1 MPHVKET
8 HYKLGPNIDLPGHH
22 SPFFLHV
29 CLVPRLSLSAD
40 TPMRTRPLFCRLL
53 ILTSTFAGR
62 QSPLIA
68 QATTPTNFPH
78 RSLVALSGE
87 KGFKKNELNA
97 VSMVERAT
105 AFHISIVI
113 TNPSERLL
121 VTPISDSVSLQIA
134 IGAWCQN
141 SANATATYGDISI
154 WCVEVMLYRYGAIE
168 CSILPLNS

>member
-1 MPHVKET
+1 M
-8 HYKLGPNIDLPGHH
+8 
-22 SPFFLHV
+22 
-29 CLVPRLSLSAD
+29 
-40 TPMRTRPLFCRLL
+40 
-53 ILTSTFAGR
+53 
-62 QSPLIA
+62 
-68 QATTPTNFPH
+68 
-78 RSLVALSGE
+78 ALSGE